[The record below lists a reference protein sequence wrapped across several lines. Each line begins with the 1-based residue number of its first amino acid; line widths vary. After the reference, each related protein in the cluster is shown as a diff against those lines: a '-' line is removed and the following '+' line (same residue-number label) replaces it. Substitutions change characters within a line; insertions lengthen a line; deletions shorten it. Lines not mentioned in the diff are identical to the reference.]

1 MEGRLMADDQEVA
14 RRLGELT
21 GEVRAMEKSLNQ
33 LQRDVA
39 DVKAQANRWKGGFAA
54 ILFVG
59 GILGWT
65 ADKLWAVM
73 HRIP

>member
-1 MEGRLMADDQEVA
+1 MNDPEIA

-21 GEVRAMEKSLNQ
+21 GEVRAMEKSLAL
-33 LQRDVA
+33 LQKDVA
-39 DVKAQANRWKGGFAA
+39 DVKAQANRWKGGFAV

-59 GILGWT
+59 GLLGWL
-65 ADKLWAVM
+65 ADKLWAAI